1 MSEKPT
7 VLIVDDQPGEI
18 LWLLELLDERGYHT
32 HIVTNEQDANERLND
47 IADGKRNYV
56 AAIFDVMV
64 STHSIEDLLEEN
76 LELDDHYFQ
85 SSKDTGLRLCRKARE
100 ELGLKLPIAC
110 LTIRQDD
117 EVEAM
122 GSELDIPVY
131 HRIPLD
137 DSQAIDGFLDEHM
150 PERSAHI

>member
-18 LWLLELLDERGYHT
+18 LWLLELLDERGYRT
-32 HIVTNEQDANERLND
+32 HIVTNEQAANKQLND
-47 IADGKRNYV
+47 IADGKCSYV

-64 STHSIEDLLEEN
+64 STHSIEDLLEQN

-100 ELGLKLPIAC
+100 ELGLELPIAC
-110 LTIRQDD
+110 LTIRQDA
-117 EVEAM
+117 EVEAIET
-122 GSELDIPVY
+122 ELGIPVY

-137 DSQAIDGFLDEHM
+137 DSQSIDSFLDRHL
-150 PERSAHI
+150 PERSARL